1 MKAASLAFTSIFA
14 ALALPSSADDSKP
27 LATQAGEAVQ
37 PYAKQIG
44 HAIDRTVMEFF
55 ASSDGPMG
63 DAARSNLKM
72 QEQAE
77 RQANRGTRKTVKE
90 CIKPGNV
97 IDDDVKECMEG
108 LRGRGW

>member
-1 MKAASLAFTSIFA
+1 MKAASLTFILAS
-14 ALALPSSADDSKP
+14 LALPSSADDSKP

-55 ASSDGPMG
+55 AGEDGLMG
-63 DAARSNLKM
+63 DAARSNLKV
-72 QEQAE
+72 QEQTE
-77 RQANRGTRKTVKE
+77 RQANRSTRKTMKE

-97 IDDDVKECMEG
+97 IDDDVKECVEG
-108 LRGRGW
+108 LKVRDW